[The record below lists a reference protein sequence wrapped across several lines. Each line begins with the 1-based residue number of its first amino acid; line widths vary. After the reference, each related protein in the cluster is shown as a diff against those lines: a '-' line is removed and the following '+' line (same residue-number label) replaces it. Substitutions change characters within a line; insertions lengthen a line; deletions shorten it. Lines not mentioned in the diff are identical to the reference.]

1 MSLEMVSIWFHRL
14 LERANRK
21 QSVRPLSSQFHGLAR
36 EEGLLNKREKVRDE
50 LQDSRILEQQQP
62 IWQRQRILALIL
74 QRSMVEDR
82 GSRSRNTRYLL
93 CHFWMELEM
102 ERTLATAFQDL
113 LSVVPT
119 DSAAAATP
127 LEDWLNATWVL
138 STAT

>member
-14 LERANRK
+14 LERANQK

-36 EEGLLNKREKVRDE
+36 EEGLLKKREKVRDE

-93 CHFWMELEM
+93 CRFWMELEM